1 MLSKVD
7 GNKQGAVN
15 LKAYTLPI
23 KRKELADVAAAFRQQ
38 LAKRDLTFRQTS
50 SKLYDLLLSPAR
62 AELKGKQTLV
72 IVPDGALWELP
83 FQALLNTQ
91 GRYLIEDHALSYAP
105 SLTVLREMSKLRK
118 KKADDMAL
126 STTLLAMGNPGAQ
139 RRPSSTSIC
148 TGTRGSSRCRRPKE
162 R

>member
-23 KRKELADVAAAFRQQ
+23 KRKELADLAAAFRQQ

-50 SKLYDLLLSPAR
+50 SKLYDLLLSPGACGQ
-62 AELKGKQTLV
+62 GKQTLV

-105 SLTVLREMSKLRK
+105 SPRRMLHADVEEAEK
-118 KKADDMAL
+118 KE
-126 STTLLAMGNPGAQ
+126 G
-139 RRPSSTSIC
+139 
-148 TGTRGSSRCRRPKE
+148 
-162 R
+162 